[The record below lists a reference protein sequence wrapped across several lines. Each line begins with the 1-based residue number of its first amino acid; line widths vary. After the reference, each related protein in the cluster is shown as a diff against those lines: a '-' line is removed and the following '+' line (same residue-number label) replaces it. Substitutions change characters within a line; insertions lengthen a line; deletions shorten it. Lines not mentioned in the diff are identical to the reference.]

1 MNENVIKIIHKD
13 SDFLEIQFWDNGP
26 IYYLIL
32 IFAIA
37 FVMPPFIIPVKFN
50 LIASIYYIS
59 LIGLTYLKFSTWSI
73 IRQKLI
79 FDRQNNKIKISCGKP
94 RTWIN
99 LQPLSQLNEIN
110 FLIFDHE
117 EEKLEDLIRLAPIEF
132 RIINIELLFSENLSF
147 YFVTKNAT
155 SIYQWFQLREIIRS
169 YLNF

>member
-50 LIASIYYIS
+50 LIASIYYLC
-59 LIGLTYLKFSTWSI
+59 LIGLTFLKFSTWSI

-79 FDRQNNKIKISCGKP
+79 FDKQNNKIKISCGKP
-94 RTWIN
+94 RTWVN

-117 EEKLEDLIRLAPIEF
+117 EEKLEDLIRLAQLNF
-132 RIINIELLFSENLSF
+132 VLLILN
-147 YFVTKNAT
+147 Y
-155 SIYQWFQLREIIRS
+155 S
-169 YLNF
+169 YLKNSLFTLSLKMLHRSINGFN